1 MNKNLKYKCNL
12 TLKFIIIFTV
22 IYFSIKII
30 PSNDIILKDSV
41 LILLIV
47 LTSFFIINNYIK

>member
-22 IYFSIKII
+22 IYASIKLI
-30 PSNDIILKDSV
+30 PTNDIIMKDSV

-47 LTSFFIINNYIK
+47 LSSFFIINNYIK